1 MSANATHRPSSHE
14 SRLRFWRSARALAA
28 PEGSELDL
36 RSPRD
41 LNGRNNRLLCNLQD
55 LNPIAAAAE
64 RRTFAVPDPARR
76 INAVHAVKASAAGQ
90 RMVMKAGF
98 QGYH

>member
-1 MSANATHRPSSHE
+1 MPPTAPAAM
-14 SRLRFWRSARALAA
+14 SRLRLRGSARAIAA

-41 LNGRNNRLLCNLQD
+41 LNGPNNRLVCKLQD
-55 LNPIAAAAE
+55 LGPAAAAAE